1 MLNLKRAAIAL
12 AITGFAATTQISGAQ
27 AAGWAGAA
35 ADYGTPVTTAIASR
49 VINIMADTSYVS
61 VSNGETVQFKAGDK
75 MFTWH
80 FDTFPE
86 EVRFDLSKIA
96 PADFTAVPVR
106 VYVASNPLYRG

>member
-12 AITGFAATTQISGAQ
+12 AITGFAAATQIPGAQ

-35 ADYGTPVTTAIASR
+35 VDYGTPVTTAAADR
-49 VINIMADTSYVS
+49 VINITADTKYVS
-61 VSNGETVQFKAGDK
+61 VNNGETVQFKAGDK

-86 EVRFDLSKIA
+86 EARFDLSKIA
-96 PADFTAVPVR
+96 PAGFTAMPVR

>member
-12 AITGFAATTQISGAQ
+12 AITGFAAATQISGAQ

-35 ADYGTPVTTAIASR
+35 ADYGTPVSTVSADR
-49 VINIMADTSYVS
+49 VITITADTTFVS
-61 VSNGETVQFKAGDK
+61 VNNGETVQFNSGGKV
-75 MFTWH
+75 FSWH

-96 PADFTAVPVR
+96 PADFTATPVR
-106 VYVASNPLYRG
+106 VYVASNPLYRS